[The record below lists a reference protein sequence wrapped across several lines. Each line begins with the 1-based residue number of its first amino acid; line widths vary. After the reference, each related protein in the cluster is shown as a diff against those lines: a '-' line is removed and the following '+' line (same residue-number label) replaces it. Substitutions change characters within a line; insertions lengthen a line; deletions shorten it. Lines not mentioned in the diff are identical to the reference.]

1 MWWSVSEGKSVSPE
15 PPASAMVAGC
25 AWCAAWNGEQ
35 GRLRSPLPH
44 ARPWARTGQFART
57 RGDVSP
63 KKKEAGTKTDLHAW
77 PCTHHLTMLDTFQAR
92 FEHLFYGKQNAHQQL
107 HIPTLLLS
115 GVGALYLLSFA
126 YKLVHVL
133 IDLHVLPAPPSPST
147 AAGGPHRRHDPSMGR
162 GDRSDRWDWARVCPP
177 ARPCRLFHRAG
188 QSKCRQAV
196 VCSGRDQG
204 SQCSA
209 ETRTAVIDFSKADA
223 AQYAALEAT
232 LASLNIGVL
241 VNNVGKSHDMPVPF
255 AETTLEEMMSI
266 SEININSTL
275 RVTRMVVPGMVQQ

>member
-1 MWWSVSEGKSVSPE
+1 M
-15 PPASAMVAGC
+15 A
-25 AWCAAWNGEQ
+25 
-35 GRLRSPLPH
+35 
-44 ARPWARTGQFART
+44 
-57 RGDVSP
+57 
-63 KKKEAGTKTDLHAW
+63 
-77 PCTHHLTMLDTFQAR
+77 CTHHLTMLETFQAR

-107 HIPTLLLS
+107 HIPALLLS

-133 IDLHVLPAPPSPST
+133 VDLHVLPGTPLTKYGGGRSSST
-147 AAGGPHRRHDPSMGR
+147 SRPKAWAVVTGATDGIGR
-162 GDRSDRWDWARVCPP
+162 EFALQL
-177 ARPCRLFHRAG
+177 ARAG
-188 QSKCRQAV
+188 FSIVLASRSADKLSSVAAEV
-196 VCSGRDQG
+196 KAANA
-204 SQCSA
+204 SA

-266 SEININSTL
+266 SEINVNATL
-275 RVTRMVVPGMVQQ
+275 RVTRMVVPGMVQQGGPFGPG